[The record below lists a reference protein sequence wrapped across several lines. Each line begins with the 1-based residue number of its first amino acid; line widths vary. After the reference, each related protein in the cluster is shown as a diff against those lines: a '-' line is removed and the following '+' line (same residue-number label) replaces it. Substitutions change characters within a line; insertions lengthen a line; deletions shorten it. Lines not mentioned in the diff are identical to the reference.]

1 MLEAKEPCQRHP
13 RTRLIITHKDESGI
27 RVVNLSFS
35 AEPQSRY
42 WDNPLNQA
50 VMAAWQAG
58 IVVVASAGNT
68 GPGAMTV
75 GVPGNV
81 PYVITVGAMTDNF
94 TPEDPSDDRLTSFSS
109 AGPTKEAFVKPDLL
123 APGGHLTSLMGDWM
137 TIPVE
142 HPEFYDDGMY
152 FTMSGTSQAAGVM
165 TGIVALML
173 RRRPGSHPMRSNADS
188 WPRLAPQ

>member
-1 MLEAKEPCQRHP
+1 
-13 RTRLIITHKDESGI
+13 
-27 RVVNLSFS
+27 
-35 AEPQSRY
+35 
-42 WDNPLNQA
+42 
-50 VMAAWQAG
+50 
-58 IVVVASAGNT
+58 
-68 GPGAMTV
+68 
-75 GVPGNV
+75 
-81 PYVITVGAMTDNF
+81 MTDNF

-152 FTMSGTSQAAGVM
+152 FTMSGTSQAAGVV

-173 RRRPGSHPMRSNADS
+173 QHSPWLTPDEVKCRLMASARPCHERGRNARLQCLSARRGFGRCLRRR
-188 WPRLAPQ
+188 L